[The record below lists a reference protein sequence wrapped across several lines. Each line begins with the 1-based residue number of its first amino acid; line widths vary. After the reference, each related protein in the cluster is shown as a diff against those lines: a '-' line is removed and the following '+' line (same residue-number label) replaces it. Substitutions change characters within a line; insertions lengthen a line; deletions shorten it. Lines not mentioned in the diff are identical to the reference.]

1 MPLVINLDVMLAK
14 RKVKSKD
21 LAKYLGLTETSLSL
35 FKSGKL
41 KGIRFKHLEM
51 MCEYLDCKPGD
62 ILDYVPGPSEESERA
77 PED

>member
-1 MPLVINLDVMLAK
+1 MPLIIKLDVMLAQ

-21 LAKYLGLTETSLSL
+21 LAKHLGLTETSLSL

-41 KGIRFKHLEM
+41 GGIRFKNLEM

-62 ILDYVPGPSEESERA
+62 ILDYE
-77 PED
+77 PEPKTEGE

>member
-21 LAKYLGLTETSLSL
+21 LAKHLGLTETSLSL

-41 KGIRFKHLEM
+41 KGIRFKNLEM
-51 MCEYLDCKPGD
+51 MCDYLDCKPGD
-62 ILDYVPGPSEESERA
+62 ILDFEPGDPVYSA
-77 PED
+77 EDDA

>member
-1 MPLVINLDVMLAK
+1 MPLIINLDVMLAK

-21 LAKYLGLTETSLSL
+21 LAKHLGLTETSLSL

-41 KGIRFKHLEM
+41 KGIRFKNLEL

-62 ILDYVPGPSEESERA
+62 ILDYGPRPSASEGDGEA
-77 PED
+77 

>member
-1 MPLVINLDVMLAK
+1 MGLVINLDVMLAK

-21 LAKYLGLTETSLSL
+21 LAKYLGLSETSLSL

-41 KGIRFKHLEM
+41 KGIRFKNLEL

-62 ILDYVPGPSEESERA
+62 IIDYVPDEPEGP
-77 PED
+77 

>member
-1 MPLVINLDVMLAK
+1 MPLIIKLDVVLAQ

-21 LAKYLGLTETSLSL
+21 LAKYMGISETNLSL

-41 KGIRFKHLEM
+41 KGIRFVNMEK

-62 ILDYVPGPSEESERA
+62 ILNFTPKTE
-77 PED
+77 

>member
-21 LAKYLGLTETSLSL
+21 LAKYLGLSETSLSL

-41 KGIRFKHLEM
+41 KGIRFKNLEM

-62 ILDYVPGPSEESERA
+62 IIDYVPDEPDQS
-77 PED
+77 

>member
-1 MPLVINLDVMLAK
+1 MPLIINLDVMLAK

-21 LAKYLGLTETSLSL
+21 LAKHLGLTETSLSL

-41 KGIRFKHLEM
+41 KGIRFKNLEL

-62 ILDYVPGPSEESERA
+62 ILDYEPRPSASEGDGEA
-77 PED
+77 